1 VVNATILP
9 FPAAGGINPPRR
21 PLPPA
26 PANRDDFA
34 SAMDGALDTRAA
46 RREDSGMRAP
56 RRSEPVRPREAA
68 GSRAAAPS
76 RRAANSE
83 KAVSAK
89 KADGAE
95 EPEPRAVERDD
106 ESSDGNCAAADSP
119 APPAEKAKAK
129 ADGDAAGPGD
139 ASAGVAEAAVEAVV
153 DGVSAPTTEAA
164 AVSDGTDADP
174 AAVDDR
180 MARGRRWDGPGAE
193 PAEDHGKTARSGVA
207 RGGNGAAASPG
218 LRLGQQA
225 TGQGIEATAATG
237 FPLDQLKNQAAM
249 AAPGDATAAA
259 TATDAAVTQAVETAA
274 AKPQTASAADAMTA
288 IENAVANV
296 EAVAA
301 AETSAGADANGTD
314 PREQP
319 QHKPQAQG
327 PQSNGSETMA
337 VSGPSEGTRFTVNS
351 AAGNAAYA
359 NATPRH
365 EEAVLPQIVQS
376 IRLHAVQGTTEA
388 RVQLRPEHL
397 GALNITLKVEQNQVT
412 ATIQADVAAVRAWI
426 ESHESSLR
434 QALSEQGLH
443 LAKLV
448 VHEDGHQASK
458 DEQDGERPRRQPR
471 RRSWRDEERT
481 FEVLV

>member
-9 FPAAGGINPPRR
+9 FPTAGGVNAPLR
-21 PLPPA
+21 PTQPTA
-26 PANRDDFA
+26 AHGSNFA
-34 SAMDGALDTRAA
+34 GAMDGALDTRAA
-46 RREDSGMRAP
+46 RRDDSGMRAP
-56 RRSEPVRPREAA
+56 RRSEPARPRDTAD
-68 GSRAAAPS
+68 SKAAASP
-76 RRAANSE
+76 RKAANPE

-89 KADGAE
+89 KADRAE
-95 EPEPRAVERDD
+95 EPEPKAVARGD
-106 ESSDGNCAAADSP
+106 EPSNGNCAAPDSSATPAD
-119 APPAEKAKAK
+119 EAK
-129 ADGDAAGPGD
+129 ADADGTGQGDTPADVTDD
-139 ASAGVAEAAVEAVV
+139 AVAAVVEATT
-153 DGVSAPTTEAA
+153 APAIDAA
-164 AVSDGTDADP
+164 AVSDSTEEEAVVP
-174 AAVDDR
+174 AEGR

-193 PAEDHGKTARSGVA
+193 PGVEDGKTARHGVA
-207 RGGNGAAASPG
+207 RGSGGATAAPG
-218 LRLGQQA
+218 LRLGHPPA
-225 TGQGIEATAATG
+225 GQPIEAAAGTG
-237 FPLDQLKNQAAM
+237 APLAEMTHQAAV
-249 AAPGDATAAA
+249 AAQANATAGAA
-259 TATDAAVTQAVETAA
+259 AKDGALTQAVETATV
-274 AKPQTASAADAMTA
+274 KPQTASTADAMTA

-301 AETSAGADANGTD
+301 AGTSTGADANGADT
-314 PREQP
+314 REQSQPKAPLASP
-319 QHKPQAQG
+319 QPNAG
-327 PQSNGSETMA
+327 ETVA
-337 VSGPSEGTRFTVNS
+337 VSGPSDGMRFSVSS

-448 VHEDGHQASK
+448 VHEDGEQASK
-458 DEQDGERPRRQPR
+458 DEQNGDRPRRQPR
-471 RRSWRDEERT
+471 RRSWRDEEQT